1 MTGAVLRKGAFMGD
15 ADRLRATLER
25 CTERMR
31 RVWADEAA
39 IPKEP
44 EYEFRIAFTATE
56 SVGLHLMQLIAAS
69 PTRDRRYNYRR
80 VGGGD

>member
-1 MTGAVLRKGAFMGD
+1 MS
-15 ADRLRATLER
+15 ADETLRATLER

-31 RVWADEAA
+31 RVWSDDAA

-44 EYEFRIAFTATE
+44 EYEFRIVFTATE
-56 SVGLHLMQLIAAS
+56 SVGLHLMQLVASS

-80 VGGGD
+80 VGGGDGDA